1 MGNNIRLSTGQ
12 TKAQEENILQAK
24 REKTGGNIAAGLGY
38 GLSWIPFVGPF
49 LAVAGQAIK
58 AGLDASAG
66 AKMKRAAVLKESQAR
81 QIQARP
87 IPAEFIQAQKAAQ
100 MQALGGIGGY
110 EKYKQ
115 GIQQSQA
122 QQLNAIKNTAT
133 SGDAALVAA
142 SNALAQTNMEN
153 QKLAAADLQFRQ
165 GANENVIKQ
174 LNEIGLQKKLKQ
186 DEQMAQINLASK
198 AAGAF
203 ANAGQALQLSA
214 INTGTNAI
222 GNLGSTIMNTVQSA
236 KAAKQDQ
243 IDTEGIEGPQAM
255 GQTSIQSNMNTSGD
269 QPNLD
274 RLPDQTATL
283 KSDLYTKDSS
293 SLTADDVSELN
304 SEMTRLINEN
314 NPQYEPYIRHLREK
328 IRQYSLAK
336 NNSNSAI

>member
-1 MGNNIRLSTGQ
+1 MGNNIRLSTDQ
-12 TKAQEENILQAK
+12 TKAEEWNLRQAK
-24 REKTGGNIAAGLGY
+24 REKTGGKIASGLGY
-38 GLSWIPFVGPF
+38 GLSWIPYVGPF

-87 IPAEFIQAQKAAQ
+87 IAAEFIQAQKAAQ

-222 GNLGSTIMNTVQSA
+222 GNLGSTIMNTAQSIKDKKEEDTGSVFSEKDLQRTSDRNYMA
-236 KAAKQDQ
+236 SERQDAYDKPIGKEKFAPEESWMYDSDHLSWTEDQKKNVSKKLNELNKNPFDNQQEIEYLRFKLDDINAAK
-243 IDTEGIEGPQAM
+243 
-255 GQTSIQSNMNTSGD
+255 NSG
-269 QPNLD
+269 
-274 RLPDQTATL
+274 
-283 KSDLYTKDSS
+283 
-293 SLTADDVSELN
+293 
-304 SEMTRLINEN
+304 
-314 NPQYEPYIRHLREK
+314 
-328 IRQYSLAK
+328 
-336 NNSNSAI
+336 SAI